1 MKINFTFIKNDEY
14 IIDRENIKCINN
26 TSLIFIIDKNKY
38 KLKDYILEKETEED
52 LITFDF
58 KKENCKI
65 LLKKE
70 NYSLNLNLNVIKY
83 EKSDNILKIQYSIE
97 SESDCINTIIIT
109 FKNS

>member
-1 MKINFTFIKNDEY
+1 MKIDFTFIKNDEY
-14 IIDRENIKCINN
+14 IIDRKNIKCINN
-26 TSLIFIIDKNKY
+26 TSLIFIIDNNKY
-38 KLKDYILEKETEED
+38 KFYDSILEKETKEEI
-52 LITFDF
+52 ITFDF

-70 NYSLNLNLNVIKY
+70 NYTLNLNINVIKY

-97 SESDCINTIIIT
+97 SDNDVINTIKIT